1 MKEKLYHEIQH
12 LLAHAVYPLNQFLHM
27 MLHKYQIENVVF
39 IIEGLK
45 GQRSMEELMRTA
57 DPLGFFPELKN
68 IQPIEGDDYASLYQ
82 AVLVDLPVGVYFR
95 KFLNEVTAG
104 VVREDGQ
111 DVDTKYIS
119 EVMKDYSLQ
128 QIQLRVKKIWLHEF
142 YEFCTTKLNEKSVEI
157 MGDLL
162 KFESDMMTI
171 QVIENSRNY
180 SQLVSARGREAE
192 RKKYISKVGYLYPDR
207 SDRLSNVQ
215 DFKSLV
221 AALEASPYEAM
232 LKQVS
237 ANDENRNEAEN
248 NGVTIG
254 KFLFSCELT
263 RSDEVMLVESS
274 RRFSVAFEDG
284 FHYGCFYAYLKLKE

>member
-1 MKEKLYHEIQH
+1 MSEIQH

-45 GQRSMEELMRTA
+45 GQRTIEELMRTA
-57 DPLGFFPELKN
+57 DPLGWFPELKN

-82 AVLVDLPVGVYFR
+82 SVLVDLPVGVYFR

-104 VVREDGQ
+104 AVREEGQ
-111 DVDTKYIS
+111 DIDTKYIS

-142 YEFCTTKLNEKSVEI
+142 YDFCTTKLNEKSVEI

-248 NGVTIG
+248 QGVTIG
-254 KFLFSCELT
+254 KFTPS
-263 RSDEVMLVESS
+263 
-274 RRFSVAFEDG
+274 
-284 FHYGCFYAYLKLKE
+284 